1 MEAEST
7 EPQQPETQPDDDATA
22 EEKPRKPRSRGRKKK
37 TEEAPDKFES
47 PIDTDNGY
55 EEDTEEPNVI
65 DEGHS
70 IQLDLFGNPM

>member
-1 MEAEST
+1 MF
-7 EPQQPETQPDDDATA
+7 
-22 EEKPRKPRSRGRKKK
+22 GRKKK